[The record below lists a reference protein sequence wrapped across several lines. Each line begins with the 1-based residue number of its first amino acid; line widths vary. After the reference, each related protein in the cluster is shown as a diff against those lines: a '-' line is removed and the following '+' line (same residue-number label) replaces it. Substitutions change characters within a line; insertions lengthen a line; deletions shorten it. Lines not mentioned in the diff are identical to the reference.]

1 MDSISL
7 SLSLSP
13 PSRTKSED
21 WQLSQPHDA
30 VFRHLSACIILFS
43 SFLPT
48 FPFLF
53 AFAFTPLFPPS
64 KRGLHALHYW
74 TSILANAWPYTHAT
88 FSSAF
93 LAEWSIFVKEGGREG
108 DGAYNWVQSAVGPGR
123 DGMLCI
129 EGQFAGSPPSP
140 GPQGEGNSSFVIMQ
154 LLRDPLSKV
163 FEPVPFRGIVFSR
176 LWRHFGAR
184 VPGTISGIEQLV

>member
-93 LAEWSIFVKEGGREG
+93 LAEWSIFVKEGGRETVHIIG
-108 DGAYNWVQSAVGPGR
+108 SSPQLGPVGTGCSASK
-123 DGMLCI
+123 DS
-129 EGQFAGSPPSP
+129 SPALPLPP
-140 GPQGEGNSSFVIMQ
+140 GPKGKEIRAS
-154 LLRDPLSKV
+154 
-163 FEPVPFRGIVFSR
+163 
-176 LWRHFGAR
+176 
-184 VPGTISGIEQLV
+184 